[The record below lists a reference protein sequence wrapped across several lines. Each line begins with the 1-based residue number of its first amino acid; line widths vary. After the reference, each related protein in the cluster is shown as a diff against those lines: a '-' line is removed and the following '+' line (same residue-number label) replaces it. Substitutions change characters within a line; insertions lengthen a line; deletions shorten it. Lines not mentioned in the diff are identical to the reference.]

1 MMNKILALLLLAGL
15 ASGCGQEDPNS
26 PSALRKALFKQML
39 KESENLSG
47 MLRGRLT
54 FNEMEFVRGASNL
67 AELSQ
72 APWQHF
78 PPPESQEKSSNAR
91 AAVWQQQER
100 FAELARAL
108 EVTANELQ
116 QASAQKPLSKEALS
130 VPMQRVEL
138 ACKACH
144 QEFRR
149 F

>member
-1 MMNKILALLLLAGL
+1 MMNKILLLLLLAGL
-15 ASGCGQEDPNS
+15 ASGCGQEDPNA

-39 KESENLSG
+39 KESEKLSG

-54 FNEMEFVRGASNL
+54 FNEMEFARGASHL
-67 AELSQ
+67 AELSG

-91 AAVWQQQER
+91 QAVWQQQAR

-108 EVTANELQ
+108 EEAADQLQ

-130 VPMQRVEL
+130 APMQRVEL